1 MENLVTA
8 YAMILNDPDLRQNPV
23 GEAHRSRRGV
33 QATAGSQVLRVWL
46 ATTPQVFATRVIRTS
61 RILDSRPASAV

>member
-23 GEAHRSRRGV
+23 GEAHRSRRGA
-33 QATAGSQVLRVWL
+33 QTTAGSQVLRV
-46 ATTPQVFATRVIRTS
+46 
-61 RILDSRPASAV
+61 